1 MRYNYFME
9 MVSKKMILKK
19 SFLKTLRSFKMSLP
33 IMIGILLL
41 INLINIVA
49 EGHYSKLFT
58 GNLVLDPLI
67 GALAGS
73 LSFGIPIT
81 SYIVGGELLR
91 EGVSLLAIA
100 AFIMSWTTVGL
111 TMLPLEAKFLGRKFA
126 VVRNILNFF
135 FAIII
140 SILVVLTLSLFK

>member
-1 MRYNYFME
+1 ME
-9 MVSKKMILKK
+9 MVSRKTILKK
-19 SFLKTLRSFKMSLP
+19 SLLKTLQSFKMSLP

-49 EGHYSKLFT
+49 KGHYSKLFT

-111 TMLPLEAKFLGRKFA
+111 TMLPLEAKFLGRRFA
-126 VVRNILNFF
+126 VIRNILNFF

-140 SILVVLTLSLFK
+140 SVLVVLTLSLFK